1 MGSTA
6 FQKGLGA
13 IHSLSHPINA
23 QFNVHHGL
31 SNAIFMPYV
40 LTYNKNLIESR
51 IVSVCDYLNLDKNF
65 ESFLNWILEL
75 RKKLNIPHKLSDVID
90 VKKMNLETFSK
101 MALDDPSTSTNPK
114 KLDLK
119 DMKILYEHSIS
130 GELF

>member
-1 MGSTA
+1 
-6 FQKGLGA
+6 
-13 IHSLSHPINA
+13 
-23 QFNVHHGL
+23 
-31 SNAIFMPYV
+31 MPYV
-40 LTYNKNLIESR
+40 LTYNKSLIETR
-51 IVSVCDYLNLDKNF
+51 IVSVCDYLALDKNF

-90 VKKMNLETFSK
+90 VKKMNLDIFSK